1 MTNGADGADGA
12 GKGGDFPE
20 MIAQGKALDTVL
32 SDLEQSAGRFGA
44 AMTSA
49 LSSAVRGGKGLD
61 DILKSAGL
69 RLVDIALSAG
79 LKPLQDAVS
88 TGIGAVF
95 GGPVPGIGGASAGKG
110 VAPFSGDGRLATPR
124 FLAGVSE
131 GGTAG
136 GGDASG
142 AGAVAGGMP
151 GAGGAAGAGPT
162 VVFNV
167 TASDAESFRRSEGQI
182 AAMLTR
188 TVGRGRR
195 GV

>member
-1 MTNGADGADGA
+1 
-12 GKGGDFPE
+12 
-20 MIAQGKALDTVL
+20 MIAEGKALDAVL

-49 LSSAVRGGKGLD
+49 LTSAVRGGKGLD

-79 LKPLQDAVS
+79 LKPLENAVS
-88 TGIGAVF
+88 AGIGSVLE
-95 GGPVPGIGGASAGKG
+95 GLVPTAGNASPARG
-110 VAPFSGDGRLATPR
+110 VAPFSDHGGLATPR
-124 FLAGVSE
+124 FLSSLSAQGGAPAG
-131 GGTAG
+131 T
-136 GGDASG
+136 DA
-142 AGAVAGGMP
+142 AVA
-151 GAGGAAGAGPT
+151 AAGAGLRAGGDTSAGAPPN

-167 TASDAESFRRSEGQI
+167 TASDADSFRRSEGQI

>member
-1 MTNGADGADGA
+1 MADEADS
-12 GKGGDFPE
+12 GGDFPA
-20 MIAQGKALDTVL
+20 MIAEGKALDAVL
-32 SDLEQSAGRFGA
+32 ADLERSAGRFGS

-61 DILKSAGL
+61 DILKSTGL

-95 GGPVPGIGGASAGKG
+95 DGLAQGAGAGGA
-110 VAPFSGDGRLATPR
+110 APFTGSGSLATPR
-124 FLAGVSE
+124 FL
-131 GGTAG
+131 
-136 GGDASG
+136 SG
-142 AGAVAGGMP
+142 LS
-151 GAGGAAGAGPT
+151 AGGAAGGGGSSVAGNAAAPMPGAGVT
-162 VVFNV
+162 AGIVPNVVFNV
-167 TASDAESFRRSEGQI
+167 TASDADSFRRSEGQI

>member
-1 MTNGADGADGA
+1 MADEAEN
-12 GKGGDFPE
+12 GGDFPA
-20 MIAQGKALDTVL
+20 MIVEGKALDAVL
-32 SDLEQSAGRFGA
+32 SDLEQSASRFGA

-49 LSSAVRGGKGLD
+49 LSSAVRGGRGLD
-61 DILKSAGL
+61 DILKSTGL

-88 TGIGAVF
+88 TGIGTVF
-95 GGPVPGIGGASAGKG
+95 EGLAQGLPKGAGGASGGRA
-110 VAPFSGDGRLATPR
+110 VAPFSDTGSLGTPR
-124 FLAGVSE
+124 FLQGLAE
-131 GGTAG
+131 GRATGGGGSSVGGHAAG
-136 GGDASG
+136 GRPDASVI
-142 AGAVAGGMP
+142 AVGGVP
-151 GAGGAAGAGPT
+151 N

-167 TASDAESFRRSEGQI
+167 TASDADSFRRSEGQI

>member
-1 MTNGADGADGA
+1 MADEADS
-12 GKGGDFPE
+12 GGDFPA
-20 MIAQGKALDTVL
+20 MIAEGKALDAVL
-32 SDLEQSAGRFGA
+32 ADLERSAGRFGS

-61 DILKSAGL
+61 DILKSTGL

-95 GGPVPGIGGASAGKG
+95 DGLAQGSGGGGA
-110 VAPFSGDGRLATPR
+110 APFTGSGSLATPR
-124 FLAGVSE
+124 FL
-131 GGTAG
+131 
-136 GGDASG
+136 SG
-142 AGAVAGGMP
+142 LL
-151 GAGGAAGAGPT
+151 AGGAAGGAGSSVAGNAAAPVPGAGVT
-162 VVFNV
+162 AGGVPNVVFNV
-167 TASDAESFRRSEGQI
+167 TASDADSFRRSEGQI

>member
-1 MTNGADGADGA
+1 MADEAET
-12 GKGGDFPE
+12 GGDFPA
-20 MIAQGKALDTVL
+20 MIAEGKALDAVL
-32 SDLEQSAGRFGA
+32 SDLERSAGRFGS

-61 DILKSAGL
+61 DILKSTGL
-69 RLVDIALSAG
+69 RLIDIALSAG

-95 GGPVPGIGGASAGKG
+95 DGLVQGVGGSSAGGGA
-110 VAPFSGDGRLATPR
+110 APFTGSGSLATPR
-124 FLAGVSE
+124 FL
-131 GGTAG
+131 
-136 GGDASG
+136 SG
-142 AGAVAGGMP
+142 LS
-151 GAGGAAGAGPT
+151 AGGAAGGGGSSVAGNAAAPMPGAGAT
-162 VVFNV
+162 AGGVPNVVFNV
-167 TASDAESFRRSEGQI
+167 TASDADSFRRSEGQI